1 MPHGRE
7 EAGNKQDMFTGIVEE
22 IGTVKSLQA
31 GRLTIAADGVLKGTK
46 LGDSMNVNGACLTV
60 TAIGGN
66 TFSIDVMPET
76 LRRTNLGA
84 LHPGECVNLER
95 ALAADGRFGGHF
107 VQGHVDGTG
116 RVSSVIPEG
125 EALLMKVA
133 APSDIIRYVVEKGFI
148 AVDGISLTTTNC
160 DAASFT
166 VSLVA
171 YTLQHTTLGHKK
183 PGDVVNLEVDIIAKY
198 VERLCGQSRLG
209 VSLEFLGKH
218 GFLAT

>member
-31 GRLTIAADGVLKGTK
+31 GRLTIAADGVLRGTK
-46 LGDSMNVNGACLTV
+46 LGDSIDVNGACLTV
-60 TAIGGN
+60 TAMGGN

-95 ALAADGRFGGHF
+95 ALPADGRFGGHF

-218 GFLAT
+218 GFLAS

>member
-1 MPHGRE
+1 
-7 EAGNKQDMFTGIVEE
+7 MFTGIVEE

-46 LGDSMNVNGACLTV
+46 LGDSINVNGACLTI
-60 TAIGGN
+60 TAISGN
-66 TFSIDVMPET
+66 IFSIDIMPET

-84 LHPGECVNLER
+84 LRPGEEVNLEL
-95 ALAADGRFGGHF
+95 ALPADGRFGGHF

-116 RVSSVIPEG
+116 RVSSVVPEG

-133 APSDIIRYVVEKGFI
+133 APPDIIRYVVEKGFI
-148 AVDGISLTTTNC
+148 AVDGVSLTVISCN
-160 DAASFT
+160 AVSFT
-166 VSLVA
+166 VSLVS

-183 PGDVVNLEVDIIAKY
+183 PGDVMNLEVDIIAKY
-198 VERLCGQSRLG
+198 VERLTGERKPG

-218 GFLAT
+218 GYLPA

>member
-1 MPHGRE
+1 
-7 EAGNKQDMFTGIVEE
+7 MFTGIVQE

-31 GRLTIAADGVLKGTK
+31 GRLTIAADGVLKGAK
-46 LGDSMNVNGACLTV
+46 PGDSINVNGACLTV
-60 TAIGGN
+60 TGISSN
-66 TFSIDVMPET
+66 TFSVDVMPET

-84 LHPGECVNLER
+84 LRPGEGVNLEL

-107 VQGHVDGTG
+107 VQGHGDGTG
-116 RVSSVIPEG
+116 RVASVVPEG

-148 AVDGISLTTTNC
+148 AVDGVSLTVTNC
-160 DAASFT
+160 SAVSFM

-171 YTLQHTTLGHKK
+171 YTLQHTTLGRKK

-198 VERLCGQSRLG
+198 VERLVGERKPG

-218 GFLAT
+218 GFLPA